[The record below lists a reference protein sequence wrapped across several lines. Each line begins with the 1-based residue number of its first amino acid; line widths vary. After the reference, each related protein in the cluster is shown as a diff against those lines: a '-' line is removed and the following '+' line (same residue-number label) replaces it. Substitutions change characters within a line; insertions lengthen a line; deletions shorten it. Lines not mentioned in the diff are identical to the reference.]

1 MTVSSQEIAKIYQDK
16 IWKLHGIPRKVL
28 SNRRPQFTSKFMK
41 ELSKAL
47 ETKRTLSMVYHPQ
60 IDEQMKRMNHKIE
73 VFL

>member
-28 SNRRPQFTSKFMK
+28 SNRRPKFTSKFMK

-47 ETKRTLSMVYHPQ
+47 ETKKTLFMVYHPQ
-60 IDEQMKRMNHKIE
+60 MDGQIKRINQKIE